1 MRHDLKTMRRF
12 FALGFVLCFA
22 AGFAARGATPL
33 ARLSAQKKKEGDKDK
48 SANAKPAAAATAMLA
63 PDKGKFRIVLE
74 GQVVGSEEFEIAP
87 SGGTWIARGLTIA
100 HVPGGG
106 EIKAT
111 GQLKLA
117 ADGTPIHYEWTAQ
130 TQKKGSGAV
139 DFANGTAKSAIDLGG
154 KSPFTQDFKFSS
166 PRVAV
171 LDNNLYYQ
179 YAVLAQLYDWK
190 AGGKQVF
197 PVLIPQDMT
206 PGSIEVESLGPQ
218 QVESAKYETLRV
230 TSSDLEIMLYLDTGR
245 RLMRVDVPSSKATI
259 ERE

>member
-1 MRHDLKTMRRF
+1 MSHDLKIMRR
-12 FALGFVLCFA
+12 LVTRGFVLCFA
-22 AGFAARGATPL
+22 AGFAAMGATPL
-33 ARLSAQKKKEGDKDK
+33 AHLSAQKNADK
-48 SANAKPAAAATAMLA
+48 NAKTASTATVLA
-63 PDKGKFRIVLE
+63 PDKGKFRIELE
-74 GQVVGSEEFEIAP
+74 GRVVGNEEFEISP
-87 SGGTWIARGLTIA
+87 SGGTWMARGSTTA

-117 ADGTPIHYEWTAQ
+117 ADGTPLHYDWTAQ

-154 KSPFTQDFKFSS
+154 KSPILQDFTFPS
-166 PRVAV
+166 PRIAV

-179 YAVLAQLYDWK
+179 YAVLAQLYDWT
-190 AGGKQVF
+190 AGGKQEF

-206 PGSIEVESLGPQ
+206 PGSISVESIGPQ

-230 TSSDLEIMLYLDTGR
+230 SSTDLEILLYLDAGR

-259 ERE
+259 VRE

>member
-1 MRHDLKTMRRF
+1 MSDDLKTMRKCF
-12 FALGFVLCFA
+12 TFGFVLCFA
-22 AGFAARGATPL
+22 AGFAAAEATPI
-33 ARLSAQKKKEGDKDK
+33 AAQKNKGGDRNTK
-48 SANAKPAAAATAMLA
+48 AAAAATVLA
-63 PDKGKFRIVLE
+63 PDKGKFRILLE
-74 GQVVGSEEFEIAP
+74 GQVVGGEEFEISP
-87 SGGTWIARGLTIA
+87 SGETWIARGSTTA

-154 KSPFTQDFKFSS
+154 KSPFTQDFTFPS

-190 AGGKQVF
+190 AGGKQEF
-197 PVLIPQDMT
+197 SVLIPQDMT
-206 PGSIEVESLGPQ
+206 PGSVSVESLGPQ
-218 QVESAKYETLRV
+218 QVANAKYETLRV
-230 TSSDLEIMLYLDTGR
+230 TSPDLEIFLYVDAGR

>member
-1 MRHDLKTMRRF
+1 MSHDRKTMRRLST
-12 FALGFVLCFA
+12 LGFVLCFA
-22 AGFAARGATPL
+22 AACTAIGAAPV
-33 ARLSAQKKKEGDKDK
+33 ARPYPQKNKD
-48 SANAKPAAAATAMLA
+48 AKAAVPTTGLT

-74 GQVVGSEEFEIAP
+74 GRVVGNEEFEISP
-87 SGGTWIARGLTIA
+87 SGATWMARGSTTA
-100 HVPGGG
+100 HAPGGG
-106 EIKAT
+106 DIKAT
-111 GQLKLA
+111 GQLTLGP
-117 ADGTPIHYEWTAQ
+117 DGSPIHYDWTAQ

-139 DFANGTAKSAIDLGG
+139 DFVNGTAKSAIDLGG
-154 KSPFTQDFKFSS
+154 KAPFLQDFTFPS
-166 PRVAV
+166 PRIAV

-206 PGSIEVESLGPQ
+206 PGSISVESIGPQ
-218 QVESAKYETLRV
+218 QVESAKYEALRV
-230 TSSDLEIMLYLDTGR
+230 SSPDLEILLYLDGAR